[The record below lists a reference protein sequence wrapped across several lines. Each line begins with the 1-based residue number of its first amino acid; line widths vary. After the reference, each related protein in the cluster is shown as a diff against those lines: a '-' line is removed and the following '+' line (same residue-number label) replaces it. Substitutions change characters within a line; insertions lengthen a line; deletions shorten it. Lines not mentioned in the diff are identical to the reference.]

1 MKKYILDNLP
11 TIWVV
16 AVFVLGMALAA
27 NHANADEKK
36 IITPQEF
43 GTAIAE
49 TPGKLVNFIGAEV
62 EKTKAYQKE
71 SWAEMKTKW
80 PFTMFKKKNDT
91 QD

>member
-1 MKKYILDNLP
+1 MKKLLAILFL
-11 TIWVV
+11 V
-16 AVFVLGMALAA
+16 AVFSLQYVAETMAE
-27 NHANADEKK
+27 EKK
-36 IITPQEF
+36 TITPQEF